1 MAIEV
6 ELKLSLPEFA
16 VPAFIALAKQTNQP
30 LGVSQGEP
38 LLLDNQYFDTD
49 DLALNKT
56 HAALR
61 IRKSQYGYKQT
72 LKNKGKTVGGL
83 HQRGEW
89 EYNIDQPEIDWS
101 LFPEELNIDPVL
113 KNAIKPI
120 FKTDF
125 ARQVWIKKY
134 GESEIELVLD
144 QGSIHNHNKSYSL
157 CEVELELVSGQAQD
171 LFAFAQDLATSLP
184 LVPCDIN
191 KAERGYGLT
200 ANISFYQAP
209 DFSEQF
215 QSNLD
220 INLFLQDALTRI
232 NRHWDQFSYTK
243 DWWKIL
249 VLSRDVQAIEYMIS
263 CLSRF
268 ESLDNGVHEARELS
282 VSWKQ
287 LKHEFVELLVPA
299 RVIIALFVDEHSNS
313 RGLSQRLLQILTNTL
328 NDNIQKWISRN
339 TFGRSMLLLG
349 DYLYKFGSGLNTQ
362 NDLNTY
368 IWQHIDTLM
377 ARAVDMPVKQFE
389 DLQSIQTL
397 AFIYKR
403 FDHAAYQACNQL
415 VKQHLVVMGM
425 SDVLDSSIGASM
437 LTDKESRA
445 KLASWSRRLTVE
457 QRRLHSAREQLIDV
471 M

>member
-1 MAIEV
+1 MATEV

-16 VPAFIALAKQTNQP
+16 VPAFIALASQTNQP
-30 LGVSQGEP
+30 FGVSQGDP

-49 DLALNKT
+49 DLALNKS

-61 IRKSQYGYKQT
+61 IRKSQHGYKQT
-72 LKNKGKTVGGL
+72 LKNKGNTIGGL

-89 EYNIDQPEIDWS
+89 EYKIDQPEIDWS
-101 LFPEELNIDPVL
+101 LFPQELNIDPTL
-113 KNAIKPI
+113 KDAIKPI

-125 ARQVWIKKY
+125 ARHVWIKKY

-171 LFAFAQDLATSLP
+171 LFAFAQDLAELLP

-200 ANISFYQAP
+200 SNISFYQAP
-209 DFSEQF
+209 DFSKQF
-215 QSNLD
+215 QSSLD
-220 INLFLQDALTRI
+220 INLFLQDALTRV
-232 NRHWDQFSYTK
+232 NRHWDQFSQTK

-249 VLSRDVQAIEYMIS
+249 VLSRDVQAIEYVIS
-263 CLSRF
+263 CLNNF
-268 ESLDNGVHEARELS
+268 ESLDNGAVETVELS
-282 VSWKQ
+282 ASWKQ
-287 LKHEFVELLVPA
+287 LKDELIELLVPA

-328 NDNIQKWISRN
+328 NDNIQKWISSN
-339 TFGRSMLLLG
+339 TFGRSILMLG
-349 DYLYKFGSGLNTQ
+349 DYLYKFGTGLNTQ
-362 NDLNTY
+362 RDLNNY
-368 IWQHIDTLM
+368 IWRYLDILM
-377 ARAVDMPVKQFE
+377 AQAVDMPVKQFE

-403 FDHAAYQACNQL
+403 FGHAAYKACNQL

-425 SDVLDSSIGASM
+425 SDVLDSSIGASI
-437 LTDKESRA
+437 LTDKDSRA

-457 QRRLHSAREQLIDV
+457 KRRLHSAREQLINV